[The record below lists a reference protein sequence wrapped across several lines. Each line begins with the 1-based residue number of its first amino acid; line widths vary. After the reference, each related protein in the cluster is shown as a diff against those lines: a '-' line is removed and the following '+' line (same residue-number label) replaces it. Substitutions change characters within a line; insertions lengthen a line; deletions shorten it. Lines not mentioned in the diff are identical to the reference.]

1 MLATMLSAKNRWS
14 VNLFRSRLLCCR
26 TELATSVTKVAA
38 NQQQLTFR
46 LPKSQRL
53 KSSADF
59 KRCYDGL
66 RAGDDH
72 ILLFSVSNDLETT
85 RLGVSVSKKH
95 GNAVARNRKKRLLR
109 EAFRLVQHDLGI
121 GNDYVVVPRQRSDS
135 RLTDYQ
141 KSLVRLASKIR
152 KRKVVQERH
161 ANGESL

>member
-1 MLATMLSAKNRWS
+1 MLATMLSAKNHWS

-26 TELATSVTKVAA
+26 IEPTTSVTNVNA
-38 NQQQLTFR
+38 NEQQLTFR

-53 KSSADF
+53 KSTDDF

-72 ILLFSVSNDLETT
+72 LLLFSVSNDLNTT
-85 RLGVSVSKKH
+85 RVGVSVSKKH

-109 EAFRLVQHDLGI
+109 EAFRLVQHDLDK

-135 RLTDYQ
+135 RLVDFQ
-141 KSLVRLASKIR
+141 ASLVRLANKLR
-152 KRKVVQERH
+152 KRRIAQQRRS
-161 ANGESL
+161 NGDPS